1 MSDRPTKEEVEL
13 KRLQDALIEDV
24 LSASDEEILSD
35 AREDGLDP
43 AAVSRGMLSLLEAAE
58 LKVGKAKMAA
68 AKAGAAAV
76 RTMGTLARTD
86 VSILRVTAANDAEA
100 RRLTMA
106 ARNGS
111 EQSDRDLEGIAE
123 DLAEL
128 GTIPTNPEEGPK

>member
-1 MSDRPTKEEVEL
+1 MSDRPTKEEMEL
-13 KRLQDALIEDV
+13 ERLQDALIHDV

-43 AAVSRGMLSLLEAAE
+43 AAVSVEMLSLLDAAE
-58 LKVGKAKMAA
+58 LKVGKAKMTA
-68 AKAGAAAV
+68 AKAGATAARRGAGGSIDANV
-76 RTMGTLARTD
+76 RRL
-86 VSILRVTAANDAEA
+86 SAANDTEA

-111 EQSDRDLEGIAE
+111 EQSERDLRGIAE

-128 GTIPTNPEEGPK
+128 GATPPNSEDDPR